1 MPKGIYLH
9 KQHSEETKAKMRKNH
24 RIKRGY
30 APPMLGK
37 NVSKKTRKK
46 IGEANKGKSNG
57 IWKGDEVKYG
67 ALHGWIKRHK
77 PKPEFCEECK
87 KNKPYDL
94 SNISG
99 EYKRELNDFEW
110 LCRSCHM
117 NKDGRMDKLKKGI
130 KNG

>member
-1 MPKGIYLH
+1 MKKCKCGKETVTGRCKSCSNRERAGKYKHTVNNRKG
-9 KQHSEETKAKMRKNH
+9 RKF
-24 RIKRGY
+24 KSRGLMDGKNN
-30 APPMLGK
+30 PMWKGK
-37 NVSKKTRKK
+37 NVGYIS
-46 IGEANKGKSNG
+46 
-57 IWKGDEVKYG
+57 
-67 ALHGWIKRHK
+67 LHEWVRNHK